1 MGSTRMTARATTTHD
16 LRLHRVRDVLLGQL
30 DDAIGRLKKNG
41 KSDTAVHDVRR
52 ELKRARATLRLLRK
66 SMGGPAYRRD
76 NWAIRD
82 VARLLTP
89 LRDAKVLVRT
99 LGRLRRV
106 GDDNDLGV
114 AGSLLT
120 RQFQQG
126 RQAIARR
133 LLPKHLMAAADVLR
147 TVKERVCEIPRP
159 RLDECS
165 ISEGLGRVYKAGR
178 RAFRRVKD
186 QGTDGRL
193 HEWRKQVK
201 YLLNQLDVARQLGGA
216 KLKKRRK
223 YSQRLADILGD
234 DHDLAVLNAKIKAS
248 ADPEVSRR
256 FAGRIEKRRAVLQ
269 REARRVG
276 RLLYGGKASPEIRA
290 RRASD
295 TVSFR
300 SLRRA

>member
-1 MGSTRMTARATTTHD
+1 
-16 LRLHRVRDVLLGQL
+16 VRGVLLEQL

-41 KSDTAVHDVRR
+41 KSDTTVHDVRR

-106 GDDNDLGV
+106 GDDDDLGT

-120 RQFQQG
+120 RQFQEE

-133 LLPKHLMAAADVLR
+133 LLPKHLVAAADVLR
-147 TVKERVCEIPRP
+147 NVKERVREIPRA
-159 RLDECS
+159 RLDECA

-186 QGTDGRL
+186 QGTDRRL

-201 YLLNQLDVARQLGGA
+201 YLLNQIDVVRQLGGA
-216 KLKKRRK
+216 KMKKRRK
-223 YSQRLADILGD
+223 YSCRLADILGD
-234 DHDLAVLNAKIKAS
+234 DHDLAVLDAKIKAS
-248 ADPEVSRR
+248 ADPEISRR
-256 FAGRIEKRRAVLQ
+256 FALRIEKRRTVLQ
-269 REARRVG
+269 REAHRVG
-276 RLLYGGKASPEIRA
+276 RLLYRGKA
-290 RRASD
+290 RRLKSD
-295 TVSFR
+295 LDEQSMLYR
-300 SLRRA
+300 SGP

>member
-1 MGSTRMTARATTTHD
+1 MTSRATTTHD
-16 LRLHRVRDVLLGQL
+16 LRLHKVRGVLLEQL
-30 DDAIGRLKKNG
+30 DDAIRRLQKNG
-41 KSDTAVHDVRR
+41 KSDATVHDVRR

-89 LRDAKVLVRT
+89 LRDAKILVRT

-106 GDDNDLGV
+106 GNDDDLGA

-120 RQFQQG
+120 RQFQEE

-133 LLPKHLMAAADVLR
+133 LLPKHLVAAAAVLR
-147 TVKERVCEIPRP
+147 TVKERVREIPRA
-159 RLDECS
+159 RLDECA

-178 RAFRRVKD
+178 RAFRRVRD
-186 QGTDGRL
+186 QGTDRRL

-201 YLLNQLDVARQLGGA
+201 YLLNQIDVARQLGGA
-216 KLKKRRK
+216 KMKKRRK
-223 YSQRLADILGD
+223 YSCRLADILGD
-234 DHDLAVLNAKIKAS
+234 DHDLAVLNAKIKVS
-248 ADPEVSRR
+248 VDHEVSQR
-256 FAGRIEKRRAVLQ
+256 FASRIEKRRTVLQ

-276 RLLYGGKASPEIRA
+276 RLLYGGKA
-290 RRASD
+290 RRLKSD
-295 TVSFR
+295 LDEQSMLYR
-300 SLRRA
+300 SGR

>member
-1 MGSTRMTARATTTHD
+1 MTSRATTPHD
-16 LRLHRVRDVLLGQL
+16 LRLHKVRGVLLEQL
-30 DDAIGRLKKNG
+30 DDAIRRLKKNG
-41 KSDTAVHDVRR
+41 KSDATVHDVRR

-106 GDDNDLGV
+106 GDDDDLGT

-120 RQFQQG
+120 RQFQEE

-133 LLPKHLMAAADVLR
+133 LLPKHLVAAADVLR
-147 TVKERVCEIPRP
+147 TVKERVREIPRA
-159 RLDECS
+159 RLDECA

-186 QGTDGRL
+186 QGTDRRL
-193 HEWRKQVK
+193 HGWRKQVK
-201 YLLNQLDVARQLGGA
+201 YLLNQIDVVRQLGGA
-216 KLKKRRK
+216 KMKKRRK
-223 YSQRLADILGD
+223 YSCRLADILGD
-234 DHDLAVLNAKIKAS
+234 DHDLAVLDAKIKAS

-256 FAGRIEKRRAVLQ
+256 FALRIEKRRTVLQ
-269 REARRVG
+269 REAHRVG
-276 RLLYGGKASPEIRA
+276 RLLYRGKA
-290 RRASD
+290 RRLKSD
-295 TVSFR
+295 LDEQSMLYR
-300 SLRRA
+300 SGP

>member
-1 MGSTRMTARATTTHD
+1 MTARATTTHD
-16 LRLHRVRDVLLGQL
+16 LRLHKVRDVLLRQL

-41 KSDTAVHDVRR
+41 KSDTTVHDVRR

-106 GDDNDLGV
+106 GDDNDLG
-114 AGSLLT
+114 AAASLLT
-120 RQFQQG
+120 RQFQEE

-133 LLPKHLMAAADVLR
+133 LLPKHLVAAADVLR
-147 TVKERVCEIPRP
+147 TVKERVREIPRP
-159 RLDECS
+159 RLDECP

-201 YLLNQLDVARQLGGA
+201 YLLDQIDVARRLGAA
-216 KLKKRRK
+216 KLKKRGK
-223 YSQRLADILGD
+223 HSQRLADVLGE
-234 DHDLAVLNAKIKAS
+234 DHDLAVLNARIAAF
-248 ADPEVSRR
+248 ADRGVGHR
-256 FAGRIEKRRAVLQ
+256 FALRIEKRRSVLQ
-269 REARRVG
+269 REAHHLGKR
-276 RLLYGGKASPEIRA
+276 LYGTGLPRI
-290 RRASD
+290 
-295 TVSFR
+295 
-300 SLRRA
+300 

>member
-1 MGSTRMTARATTTHD
+1 MTARATTTHD
-16 LRLHRVRDVLLGQL
+16 LRLHKVRDVLLRQL

-41 KSDTAVHDVRR
+41 KSDTTVHDVRR

-106 GDDNDLGV
+106 GDDNDLG
-114 AGSLLT
+114 AAASLLT
-120 RQFQQG
+120 RQFQEE

-133 LLPKHLMAAADVLR
+133 LLPKHLVAAADVLR
-147 TVKERVCEIPRP
+147 TVKERVREIPRP
-159 RLDECS
+159 RLDECP

-178 RAFRRVKD
+178 RAFRRAKD
-186 QGTDGRL
+186 KGTDGRL

-201 YLLNQLDVARQLGGA
+201 YLLDQIDVARRLGAA
-216 KLKKRRK
+216 KLKKRGK
-223 YSQRLADILGD
+223 HSQRLADVLGE
-234 DHDLAVLNAKIKAS
+234 DHDLAVLNARIAAF
-248 ADPEVSRR
+248 ADRGVGHR
-256 FAGRIEKRRAVLQ
+256 FALRIEKRRSVLQ
-269 REARRVG
+269 REAHHLGKR
-276 RLLYGGKASPEIRA
+276 LYGTGLPRI
-290 RRASD
+290 
-295 TVSFR
+295 
-300 SLRRA
+300 

>member
-1 MGSTRMTARATTTHD
+1 MTARATTTHD
-16 LRLHRVRDVLLGQL
+16 LRLRIVRDVLLRQL

-41 KSDTAVHDVRR
+41 KSDTTVHDVRR

-106 GDDNDLGV
+106 GDDNDLG
-114 AGSLLT
+114 AAASLLT
-120 RQFQQG
+120 RQFQEE

-133 LLPKHLMAAADVLR
+133 LLPKHLVAAADVLR
-147 TVKERVCEIPRP
+147 TVQERVREIPRA

-165 ISEGLGRVYKAGR
+165 IREGLGRVYKAGR

-186 QGTDGRL
+186 QRTDGRL

-201 YLLNQLDVARQLGGA
+201 YLLDQIDVARRLGAA

-223 YSQRLADILGD
+223 HSQRLADVLGE
-234 DHDLAVLNAKIKAS
+234 DHDLAVLNARITAF
-248 ADPEVSRR
+248 ADRGVGHR
-256 FAGRIEKRRAVLQ
+256 FALRIEKRRSVLQ
-269 REARRVG
+269 REAHHLGKR
-276 RLLYGGKASPEIRA
+276 LYGTGLPRI
-290 RRASD
+290 
-295 TVSFR
+295 
-300 SLRRA
+300 

>member
-1 MGSTRMTARATTTHD
+1 MTARATTTHD
-16 LRLHRVRDVLLGQL
+16 LRLHKVRGVLLEQL
-30 DDAIGRLKKNG
+30 DDAVGRLKKNG
-41 KSDTAVHDVRR
+41 KSDTTVHDVRR

-106 GDDNDLGV
+106 GDDDDLGT

-120 RQFQQG
+120 RQFQEE

-133 LLPKHLMAAADVLR
+133 LLPQHLVAAADVLR
-147 TVKERVCEIPRP
+147 TVKERVREIPRA
-159 RLDECS
+159 RLDECA

-186 QGTDGRL
+186 QGTDRRL

-201 YLLNQLDVARQLGGA
+201 YLLNQIDVVRQLGGA
-216 KLKKRRK
+216 KMKKRRK
-223 YSQRLADILGD
+223 YSCQLADILGD
-234 DHDLAVLNAKIKAS
+234 DHDLAVLDAKIKAS

-256 FAGRIEKRRAVLQ
+256 FALRIEKRRTVLQ
-269 REARRVG
+269 REAHRVG
-276 RLLYGGKASPEIRA
+276 RLLYRGKA
-290 RRASD
+290 RRLKSD
-295 TVSFR
+295 LDEQSMLYR
-300 SLRRA
+300 SGP

>member
-1 MGSTRMTARATTTHD
+1 MTARATTTHD
-16 LRLHRVRDVLLGQL
+16 LRLHKVRGVLLEQL

-41 KSDTAVHDVRR
+41 KSDTTVHDVRR

-106 GDDNDLGV
+106 GDDDDLGT

-120 RQFQQG
+120 RQFQEE

-133 LLPKHLMAAADVLR
+133 LLPKHLVAAADVLR
-147 TVKERVCEIPRP
+147 TVKERVREIPRA
-159 RLDECS
+159 RLDECA

-186 QGTDGRL
+186 QGTDRRL
-193 HEWRKQVK
+193 HGWRKQVK
-201 YLLNQLDVARQLGGA
+201 YLLNQIDVVRQLGGA
-216 KLKKRRK
+216 KMKKRRK
-223 YSQRLADILGD
+223 YSCRLADILGD
-234 DHDLAVLNAKIKAS
+234 DHDLAVLDAKIKAS

-256 FAGRIEKRRAVLQ
+256 FALRIEKRRTVLQ
-269 REARRVG
+269 REAHRVG
-276 RLLYGGKASPEIRA
+276 RLLYRGKA
-290 RRASD
+290 RRLKSD
-295 TVSFR
+295 LDEQSMLYR
-300 SLRRA
+300 SGP

>member
-1 MGSTRMTARATTTHD
+1 MTARATTTHD
-16 LRLHRVRDVLLGQL
+16 LRLHKVRDVLLGQL

-66 SMGGPAYRRD
+66 SMGGPPYRRD

-106 GDDNDLGV
+106 GEDNDLGA

-120 RQFQQG
+120 REFQEEQ
-126 RQAIARR
+126 QAIARR
-133 LLPKHLMAAADVLR
+133 LLPKHLVAAADVLR
-147 TVKERVCEIPRP
+147 TVQERVREIPRA

-165 ISEGLGRVYKAGR
+165 ISEGLGRAYKAGR

-201 YLLNQLDVARQLGGA
+201 YLLNQIDVARQLGGA

-223 YSQRLADILGD
+223 YSQRLADLLGD

-248 ADPEVSRR
+248 ASHEVSRR
-256 FAGRIEKRRAVLQ
+256 LALRIEKRRAVLQ

-276 RLLYGGKASPEIRA
+276 RLLYGGKASPEIRS
-290 RRASD
+290 RRAID
-295 TVSFR
+295 AVSFR

>member
-1 MGSTRMTARATTTHD
+1 MTARATTTHD
-16 LRLHRVRDVLLGQL
+16 LRLHKVRGVLLEQL

-41 KSDTAVHDVRR
+41 KSDTTVHDVRR

-106 GDDNDLGV
+106 GDDDDLGT

-120 RQFQQG
+120 RQFQEE

-133 LLPKHLMAAADVLR
+133 LLPKHLVAAADVLR
-147 TVKERVCEIPRP
+147 NVKERVREIPRA
-159 RLDECS
+159 RLDECA

-186 QGTDGRL
+186 QGTDRRL

-201 YLLNQLDVARQLGGA
+201 YLLNQIDVVRQLRGA
-216 KLKKRRK
+216 KMKKRRK
-223 YSQRLADILGD
+223 YSCRLADILGD
-234 DHDLAVLNAKIKAS
+234 DHDLAVLDAKIKAS
-248 ADPEVSRR
+248 ADPEISRR
-256 FAGRIEKRRAVLQ
+256 FALRIEKRRTVLQ
-269 REARRVG
+269 REAHRVG
-276 RLLYGGKASPEIRA
+276 RLLYGGKA
-290 RRASD
+290 RRLKSD
-295 TVSFR
+295 LDEQSMLYR
-300 SLRRA
+300 SGP